1 MEQNVSMRAIKD
13 QLADLRDQLDTSAL
27 QTRNLTGAVNQEARA
42 DRSVIA
48 SKVGTG
54 SAGIVAAKSSNG
66 FGAGAGSLS
75 DHNTTGVRSGIGDGI
90 GAAKVA
96 RSGNSGKAGRSAE
109 EFELV
114 FDHNKGAIY
123 PLYSRALRDK
133 PELMGK
139 LVLEVTVAPSGDVT
153 DCRVISSEL
162 GDAEL
167 ERKIVA
173 RVRLFKFEARDVAV
187 FVARKA
193 IEFFPTS

>member
-1 MEQNVSMRAIKD
+1 M
-13 QLADLRDQLDTSAL
+13 
-27 QTRNLTGAVNQEARA
+27 
-42 DRSVIA
+42 
-48 SKVGTG
+48 
-54 SAGIVAAKSSNG
+54 
-66 FGAGAGSLS
+66 
-75 DHNTTGVRSGIGDGI
+75 
-90 GAAKVA
+90 
-96 RSGNSGKAGRSAE
+96 
-109 EFELV
+109 
-114 FDHNKGAIY
+114 
-123 PLYSRALRDK
+123 YSRALRDK